1 LTVHRAAANMVRP
14 DRTQEVHP
22 MTERAEERYTV
33 ALQGFSEFERTALA
47 SFFRLAAQR
56 SPSYVQVDRVDRSD
70 FVIADADHKASL
82 QAVTAAQRSRDTVFV
97 GARAPQ
103 GAMAWLPRPI
113 DPMHIVRELD
123 NLVEQ
128 RQSSP
133 GELHAALAPVGHGA
147 AELGPQGMASGFSA
161 LDTGGAAGPDVLVAE
176 DSAIARRFLQ
186 VRLQQLG
193 YRVHLASNGD
203 EAMALL
209 RQERFALAFLDIV
222 LGPAGSLDG
231 LKICQQLK
239 HDPALSG
246 EHAPKVVLVTGLSGA
261 MDRVRGSLAGCDA
274 YLTKPLAEEQ
284 LLQTLRTLDPGFAV
298 REQAAAGAP
307 RR

>member
-1 LTVHRAAANMVRP
+1 
-14 DRTQEVHP
+14 

-56 SPSYVQVDRVDRSD
+56 SPSYVQVDRIDRSD

-82 QAVTAAQRSRDTVFV
+82 QAVMAAERSRDTVFV

-123 NLVEQ
+123 SLVEQ

-147 AELGPQGMASGFSA
+147 AELGPQGMASSFGA
-161 LDTGGAAGPDVLVAE
+161 LATGGSGPDVLVAE

-193 YRVHLASNGD
+193 YRVHLARNGD

-209 RQERFALAFLDIV
+209 RQERFALAFLDVV

-239 HDPALSG
+239 QDPALSG

-274 YLTKPLAEEQ
+274 YLTKPLSEDL
-284 LLQTLRTLDPGFAV
+284 LLQTLRTLDPGFTT

>member
-1 LTVHRAAANMVRP
+1 MSAPT
-14 DRTQEVHP
+14 D
-22 MTERAEERYTV
+22 ERYTV

-56 SPSYVQVDRVDRSD
+56 TPSYVQVDRIDRSD
-70 FVIADADHKASL
+70 FVIADADHKTSL
-82 QAVTAAQRSRDTVFV
+82 QAVMTAGRSPDTVFV
-97 GARAPQ
+97 GASAPQ

-123 NLVEQ
+123 SLVEQ

-133 GELHAALAPVGHGA
+133 GELRAALAPVGHGTGQA
-147 AELGPQGMASGFSA
+147 SRSGMPSTFGALEESASDGPA
-161 LDTGGAAGPDVLVAE
+161 VLVAE

-186 VRLQQLG
+186 VQLQELG
-193 YRVHLASNGD
+193 YRVHLARDGD

-209 RQERFALAFLDIV
+209 RRERFALVFLDIV
-222 LGPAGSLDG
+222 LGPPGSLDG

-239 HDPALSG
+239 HHPDFSG
-246 EHAPKVVLVTGLSGA
+246 AAAPKVVMVTGLSGA

-274 YLTKPLAEEQ
+274 YLTKPLHDDE
-284 LLQTLRTLDPGFAV
+284 LLGALRTLDPGLAT
-298 REQAAAGAP
+298 REPKLSA